1 MVDGVIAG
9 PQQPTATALA
19 QRQAPST
26 LLAGLVAFAL
36 VQLFLALFM
45 AVAPHGFFTA
55 VGPYGTYN
63 GHYIRDVSTF
73 YGAIGVGLLVAVRK
87 PVWRV
92 PVLAIT
98 TIQYALHS
106 FNHLLDIAKA
116 HPAWTGYF
124 NFFSLA
130 AATVLLAWLGR
141 EAARERAR

>member
-1 MVDGVIAG
+1 VIAR

-45 AVAPHGFFTA
+45 AVAPHAFFTA

-73 YGAIGVGLLVAVRK
+73 YGAIGVALLVAVRM
-87 PVWRV
+87 PAWRG

-106 FNHLLDIAKA
+106 LNHLLDIAKA

-130 AATVLLAWLGR
+130 AATLALAWLWR
-141 EAARERAR
+141 EAARETAR